1 MSNNKTILVLTDFTK
16 KAQRAADLALELA
29 LNNEA
34 NLLLYHSDIKLESD
48 ITLSEKTPSADEWE
62 YSKDKSEKKL
72 IEVSNHLKSK
82 LTLQQKG
89 TTGIAYKQGS
99 GGIMKTILTLVEEN
113 KIWIV
118 VMGAQVEKDLANY
131 NLSTNVSSVLNN
143 CGCPLLLVP

>member
-16 KAQRAADLALELA
+16 KAQRAAELALELA
-29 LNNEA
+29 LANKA
-34 NLLLYHSDIKLESD
+34 NLFLYHSVIELESD
-48 ITLSEKTPSADEWE
+48 ISNGEKMSSADELKRIRE
-62 YSKDKSEKKL
+62 RSEKRL
-72 IEVSNHLKSK
+72 IELSDHLRST
-82 LTLQQKG
+82 LTADQKANIG
-89 TTGIAYKQGS
+89 VTYKQGS
-99 GGIMKTILTLVEEN
+99 GGITKTILTLVEEN